1 MRIKQGLE
9 MGAFASAHKTTTK
22 YRPQKHGVVS
32 AMTSK
37 ISNPSFFLLVELT
50 LLQKLFN
57 NCAKDQNFLNKS
69 TAIGHKTT
77 IRI

>member
-37 ISNPSFFLLVELT
+37 ISNPSFFFTCRTDITAEIIQQLCQGSKFPE
-50 LLQKLFN
+50 QKY
-57 NCAKDQNFLNKS
+57 CYR
-69 TAIGHKTT
+69 T
-77 IRI
+77 